1 MKKQNRKQGFTL
13 VELLVVIAIL
23 AILATVSIVG
33 YTAFIKK
40 AHESNAL
47 AEANQIKEVIR
58 AELIAGEDFVISA
71 VPDETNSTT
80 TTTLIRRDSD
90 QYKVMTTTDN
100 ENYTAV
106 AGGTDLST
114 NFAELND
121 GDLKDLFADGNKII
135 VGSDGLSLIYQDG
148 ENQIYVEID
157 LNADTAKLIEASA
170 VPATPVE
177 PAPAPAPET
186 PAA

>member
-58 AELIAGEDFVISA
+58 AELIAGNDFVI
-71 VPDETNSTT
+71 DEKIENSETGVEPATT
-80 TTTLIRRDSD
+80 TTTKYIITLN
-90 QYKVMTTTDN
+90 TDN
-100 ENYTAV
+100 KYVVKKIVVTNGTESTNEVVAV
-106 AGGTDLST
+106 ETPLTDYFKTLNDKDLAELFAGGNTIT
-114 NFAELND
+114 
-121 GDLKDLFADGNKII
+121 
-135 VGSDGLSLIYQDG
+135 VGENGLSLIYNYTESD
-148 ENQIYVEID
+148 NNIKVVID
-157 LNADTAKLIEASA
+157 LTADTATIQR
-170 VPATPVE
+170 
-177 PAPAPAPET
+177 
-186 PAA
+186 

>member
-58 AELIAGEDFVISA
+58 AELIAGNDFVIGNVTNGEGESA
-71 VPDETNSTT
+71 TT
-80 TTTLIRRDSD
+80 TTYAIR
-90 QYKVMTTTDN
+90 
-100 ENYTAV
+100 
-106 AGGTDLST
+106 
-114 NFAELND
+114 LND
-121 GDLKDLFADGNKII
+121 EGNYVVMSKTGESEYAAITAEATLTTCFETLNGGDLADLVKDGHATITAAA
-135 VGSDGLSLIYQDG
+135 DGLSLTYHYAEDSID
-148 ENQIYVEID
+148 VEID
-157 LNADTAKLIEASA
+157 FNADTAK
-170 VPATPVE
+170 VK
-177 PAPAPAPET
+177 
-186 PAA
+186 